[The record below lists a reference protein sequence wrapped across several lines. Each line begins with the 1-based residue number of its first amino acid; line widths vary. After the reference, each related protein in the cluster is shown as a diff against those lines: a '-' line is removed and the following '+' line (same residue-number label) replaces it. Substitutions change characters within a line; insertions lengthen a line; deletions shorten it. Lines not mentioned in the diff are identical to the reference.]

1 MAFRVL
7 VIDDETA
14 IREAIRMTLE
24 YEGYR
29 IDEARSG
36 QDGIDKATRASAPY
50 DAILLDIKMPVLDG
64 IEVLENLKE
73 QHVPSPVI
81 MVSGHGDIS
90 TAVECTKRGAFD
102 FLEKPL
108 NRDKLLLSVRN
119 AVRQQKLEEEVGEL
133 REREARDYQIVGD
146 SQAMRELKAQIEL
159 AAPTKATVL
168 ITGESGSGKELVA
181 REIHRRS
188 SRAAMPF
195 IQVNCAAIPEEL
207 IESEL
212 FGHEK
217 GSFTGAVRKQT
228 GKFVA
233 ADGGT
238 IFLDEVGDMSLRTQ
252 AKVLR
257 VLQEGEVEPVGS
269 ATVVKVDVRVIA
281 ATNKDIT
288 EEIRAGRFREDLY
301 YRLNVIPVRTPPLR
315 ERKEDIPILVQ
326 HFAASFSEQY
336 NRHSKKFSPAAL
348 KALQEAAWRG
358 NVRELRNMIER
369 IVIMVPAGTI
379 DISDLPAEFF
389 RAAADIISTTMR
401 LATLQ
406 DFKDEAEKAF
416 ILAKLRENGWNV
428 SKTADAIDTPRS
440 NLYKKIEQYNIK
452 REGAERWWP
461 RTMATGRE
469 GAPIGVFDSGVGGLT
484 VFREIARSL
493 PHHSLIYLG
502 DSARVPYGTKSAE
515 TVTRY
520 ALQAAAHLVDR
531 GIGMLVVACNT
542 ATAAALPVL
551 QETLPIPVIGVVEP
565 GARAAVERTRGRVG
579 VIATEGTVR
588 SQAYTRAIK
597 RLDERIEVIESSAPL
612 FVSLAEEGWANTHVA
627 REVAEIY
634 LEPLLD
640 ANIDTLVL
648 GCTHYPILRGTIEQ
662 VVGEGVTIVD
672 SAETTAACV
681 RAAIGTIAE
690 GPARHTF
697 LVTDAEERFRRIA
710 SDFLE
715 REIEHLELVCL

>member
-1 MAFRVL
+1 MPFRVL
-7 VIDDETA
+7 VVDDETA

-24 YEGYR
+24 YESYR
-29 IDEARSG
+29 VDEARSG
-36 QDGIDKATRASAPY
+36 QEGIDKATKTPY

-73 QHVPSPVI
+73 QRVATPVI

-119 AVRQQKLEEEVGEL
+119 AVRQQKLEEQVDEL
-133 REREARDYQIVGD
+133 RERAERDYQLVGE
-146 SQAMRELKAQIEL
+146 SASMKELKSQIEL

-168 ITGESGSGKELVA
+168 IQGESGTGKELVA

-188 SRAAMPF
+188 SRSRMPF
-195 IQVNCAAIPEEL
+195 VQVNCAAIPEEL

-238 IFLDEVGDMSLRTQ
+238 IFLDEIGDMSLRTQ

-281 ATNKDIT
+281 ATNKDLV
-288 EEIRAGRFREDLY
+288 EEIRGGRFREDLY

-315 ERKEDIPILVQ
+315 ERRDDIPLLAQ
-326 HFAASFSEQY
+326 HFAAAFSQEY
-336 NRHSKKFSPAAL
+336 NKHPKKFTPAAL
-348 KALQEAAWRG
+348 KALADSSWRG

-369 IVIMVPAGTI
+369 LVIMVPAESI
-379 DISDLPAEFF
+379 DITDLPAEFF
-389 RAAADIISTTMR
+389 RAAGDIIATAMR
-401 LATLQ
+401 LSTLQ

-428 SKTADAIDTPRS
+428 SKTAEAIDTPRS

-452 REGAERWWP
+452 RESGGAV
-461 RTMATGRE
+461 AGD
-469 GAPIGVFDSGVGGLT
+469 GA
-484 VFREIARSL
+484 
-493 PHHSLIYLG
+493 
-502 DSARVPYGTKSAE
+502 
-515 TVTRY
+515 
-520 ALQAAAHLVDR
+520 
-531 GIGMLVVACNT
+531 
-542 ATAAALPVL
+542 
-551 QETLPIPVIGVVEP
+551 QE
-565 GARAAVERTRGRVG
+565 
-579 VIATEGTVR
+579 
-588 SQAYTRAIK
+588 
-597 RLDERIEVIESSAPL
+597 
-612 FVSLAEEGWANTHVA
+612 
-627 REVAEIY
+627 
-634 LEPLLD
+634 
-640 ANIDTLVL
+640 
-648 GCTHYPILRGTIEQ
+648 
-662 VVGEGVTIVD
+662 
-672 SAETTAACV
+672 
-681 RAAIGTIAE
+681 
-690 GPARHTF
+690 
-697 LVTDAEERFRRIA
+697 
-710 SDFLE
+710 
-715 REIEHLELVCL
+715 